1 MVSLSNQ
8 PPGEVEALQSA
19 VSLLQNQNAALRQ
32 LVVIH
37 DRLGALVLQGADVAA
52 ITRMTADLVGRRVLL
67 LDALLQ
73 VVTMALPAHGERP
86 ALSGDGFSWAP
97 GQGYVRAVL
106 ATLARE
112 RRPL

>member
-1 MVSLSNQ
+1 MSSDVQ
-8 PPGEVEALQSA
+8 VLQST
-19 VSLLQNQNAALRQ
+19 VSTLQAQNAVLRQ

-37 DRLGALVLQGADVAA
+37 DRLGALVLQGADVTA

-73 VVTMALPAHGERP
+73 VVTMAVPTHDERP
-86 ALSGDGFSWAP
+86 PLGFSWAP
-97 GQGYVRAVL
+97 GQGYVRAVM

-112 RRPL
+112 

>member
-1 MVSLSNQ
+1 M
-8 PPGEVEALQSA
+8 EVQALKSA
-19 VSLLQNQNAALRQ
+19 VSTLQAQNAVLRQ

-37 DRLGALVLQGADVAA
+37 DRLGAVVLQGADVTA

-73 VVTMALPAHGERP
+73 VVTMAVPAHDERP
-86 ALSGDGFSWAP
+86 PLGFAWAP

-106 ATLARE
+106 AALARE
-112 RRPL
+112 RR